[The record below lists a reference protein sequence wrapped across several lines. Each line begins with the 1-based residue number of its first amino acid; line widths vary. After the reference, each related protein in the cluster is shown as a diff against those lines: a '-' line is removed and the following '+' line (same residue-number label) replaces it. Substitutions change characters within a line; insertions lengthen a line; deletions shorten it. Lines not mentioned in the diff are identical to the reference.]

1 MEKMKKHTLLE
12 RKGLMVNSLNIYD
25 DLVINII
32 KDFPIYKKK
41 RNLLCEKTLMIYW
54 IYLL

>member
-25 DLVINII
+25 DLIINII
-32 KDFPIYKKK
+32 KDFPIYKKNEIYYAKK
-41 RNLLCEKTLMIYW
+41 R
-54 IYLL
+54 